1 MENVP
6 NVIKSG
12 DSLLETIFQQDK
24 DSELHIM
31 SLLTVFLENAMK
43 ASETYTLHSKRTII
57 TSKDIS
63 MALKRELFT
72 FLNNEDISL
81 RATEIVEE
89 FKQKINANEED
100 EEDEEEEDDEEEY
113 NEEEGEDDEEDD
125 EKNNLNITNDTEE
138 FKNSDCKCDICVEIN
153 NYTNNWK
160 SWKPSNNIEQILY
173 NGIQKID
180 LQFNLI

>member
-1 MENVP
+1 
-6 NVIKSG
+6 
-12 DSLLETIFQQDK
+12 
-24 DSELHIM
+24 
-31 SLLTVFLENAMK
+31 
-43 ASETYTLHSKRTII
+43 
-57 TSKDIS
+57 

-72 FLNNEDISL
+72 FLNNEDIAL

-89 FKQKINANEED
+89 FKQEINEDEEGEEDEED
-100 EEDEEEEDDEEEY
+100 EEDEEEDEEEDDEE
-113 NEEEGEDDEEDD
+113 D

-138 FKNSDCKCDICVEIN
+138 FKTSECKCDICVEIN